1 MEDLSESTATTRGV
15 KFVNPEVAALLEVQA
30 DDLRVY
36 GIEDRL
42 EALVPTLDTL
52 EQERKRAEQ
61 ALVHSKQLV
70 EAEEQR
76 QRELQDRLRQ
86 HRELR
91 EKSEGLLGQV
101 TSPREAAA
109 AMAQIEQAKR
119 FIADE
124 ERDLETLSHR
134 LGELRKAAA
143 ERDKAIEDIERVQQ
157 ETRAS
162 LDADRARLEKELH
175 EVTAE
180 RNRRAQSVPRSLMQR
195 YDRIRQKRRTT
206 ALFPLRGQ
214 SCAHC
219 DTAIPVQRRST
230 MVATGATELCE
241 GCGVLLY
248 AAD

>member
-1 MEDLSESTATTRGV
+1 V
-15 KFVNPEVAALLEVQA
+15 KPDVSALLQVQ
-30 DDLRVY
+30 DNDLRIY

-42 EALVPTLDTL
+42 GELMPRLSALEVD
-52 EQERKRAEQ
+52 RKRAED
-61 ALVHSKQLV
+61 ALSKVRQQV
-70 EAEEQR
+70 ESEERR

-119 FIADE
+119 FIADD
-124 ERDLETLSHR
+124 ERDLETLGTR
-134 LGELRKAAA
+134 LAEMRKAATDR
-143 ERDKAIEDIERVQQ
+143 EHDVSEIGRVQV

-162 LDADRARLEKELH
+162 LDADRTMLEKELD
-175 EVTAE
+175 EV
-180 RNRRAQSVPRSLMQR
+180 RADREAKASAVPRNLLQR
-195 YDRIRQKRRTT
+195 YDRIRQKRRST
-206 ALFPLRGQ
+206 AIFPLRGQ

-230 MVATGATELCE
+230 MVATGETELCE
-241 GCGVLLY
+241 GCGVMLY
-248 AAD
+248 AGES